1 MSAGGV
7 YFKLGPVDPAFIW
20 TRCLFGVR
28 RLIEKIRNLKNKPKT
43 AKLRRILVTQ
53 RLQAF
58 SYFSVEISVK
68 NLRAFLVLKLSCYL
82 FQWKVYFGGDVSLP
96 FSKLQMQKKE
106 TLFRGTSPYTPLQGA
121 PPPFVW
127 VGISYELF

>member
-82 FQWKVYFGGDVSLP
+82 FQWKVYFGGDISLP
-96 FSKLQMQKKE
+96 FSKLQLQKKE
-106 TLFRGTSPYTPLQGA
+106 TLFRGNLPIYPTIGSTPSL
-121 PPPFVW
+121 PVVW
-127 VGISYELF
+127 YQL